1 MSRIIHARLDEETE
15 RMLRDLERRLGWTD
29 SRVVRE
35 GIKALCGLTVNGA
48 RRRVRG
54 VGRFCS
60 GIPDLGSNKKHLQG
74 FGQ

>member
-15 RMLRDLERRLGWTD
+15 KMLQVLQRRLGWTD

-35 GIKALCGLTVNGA
+35 GIKSLNGLVV
-48 RRRVRG
+48 RRTRQRIRG
-54 VGRFCS
+54 IGKFRS
-60 GIPDLGSNKKHLQG
+60 GIADLGSNKKHLQG